1 MLKRAV
7 TMIAAFALLLVAAAH
22 LSVPALAGDV
32 SFQIT
37 TAKLEAARVD
47 RTRAAL
53 VRIARKARFEE
64 QASAY
69 AALPR
74 EEREH
79 LQRMLMWTG
88 DYRGAVDG
96 AIGTASLDAI
106 RAFRSRHPRMAAA
119 GTMSPAELQLLGRE
133 ADSAFETAD
142 FTLGTDTDAGVSFGM
157 PYALVKWQEKTESGN
172 LYADA
177 ESRFRVTSFRIEGVD
192 STNVDGFAAS
202 VFEDVPG
209 YASETRTVRSDFIE
223 VRGGDRYENLLLR
236 AVRRGD
242 EIRGLF
248 VWWDKAVSDTHGRY
262 IAAMISSL
270 AWDDGEGDT
279 PPVASLPSGRDDPR
293 APKESFAPRADAKP
307 ELAGLRAPDGS
318 ASRAGIDL
326 PEGHRM
332 PDEEPES
339 FGSAFAVREDGFL
352 VTNAHVIRECGRVV
366 VKGYGKAHVR
376 STDDE
381 LDLAVLSIPG
391 AKGMKAAPIADDDA
405 VLAEDVFAFG
415 FPLPNTLGE
424 ELGFSRGSV
433 SAEVGLRAERRQF
446 RMTAAVQPGNS
457 GGPLLDNEGRVVGI
471 VTSKLNAMRIAQE
484 TGDIPQGMNFAVK
497 ASTLRDYLKSS
508 SLLVPVVARKQRPL
522 LTPLI
527 ARDARHFTY
536 QVLCFRK

>member
-22 LSVPALAGDV
+22 LSVPALAGEV

-37 TAKLEAARVD
+37 PAKLEGERAD
-47 RTRAAL
+47 RTKAAL
-53 VRIARKARFEE
+53 VRLARNAQLEE
-64 QASAY
+64 QASLY

-74 EEREH
+74 AEREH

-96 AIGTASLDAI
+96 AIGTASLEAI
-106 RAFRSRHPRMAAA
+106 QAFRSRHPRMA
-119 GTMSPAELQLLGRE
+119 TTDTLSPAELQLLGRE
-133 ADSAFETAD
+133 ADAAFEEAD

-209 YASETRTVRSDFIE
+209 YASETRTVRPGFIE

-242 EIRGLF
+242 EIRGFF
-248 VWWDKAVSDTHGRY
+248 VWWDKALSDTHGRY
-262 IAAMISSL
+262 IAAMIASL

-279 PPVASLPSGRDDPR
+279 PPVASLPSGREDPR
-293 APKESFAPRADAKP
+293 TARKFAPESGPSP
-307 ELAGLRAPDGS
+307 ELAGLRAPDGP

-326 PEGHRM
+326 PEGHEM
-332 PDEEPES
+332 PDTEPES
-339 FGSAFAVREDGFL
+339 FGSAFAVREDGYL
-352 VTNAHVIRECGRVV
+352 ITNAHVIRECGRVV
-366 VKGYGKAHVR
+366 VRGYGKALVR

-391 AKGMKAAPIADDDA
+391 AKGMKTAPIADDDA
-405 VLAEDVFAFG
+405 VLAEDVYAFG

-497 ASTLRDYLKSS
+497 ASTLRDYLRDS
-508 SLLVPVVARKQRPL
+508 SLTVPVVARKQRPL
-522 LTPLI
+522 QTPLI